1 MYTALGFELPAIART
16 GIIFVTTRIA
26 IIVLLLTCGTI
37 PLSLADGCK
46 LRVISRATRKTLG
59 GVSHYVHETTPM
71 TTKEDFLF
79 PVAAEISNAENMT
92 YIIDMTID
100 ECPLSKFETTK

>member
-1 MYTALGFELPAIART
+1 MYTALGIELPAIARN
-16 GIIFVTTRIA
+16 GVILVTTRIA

-59 GVSHYVHETTPM
+59 GVSHYVHETTAITKTM
-71 TTKEDFLF
+71 TFCLQWLQAHF
-79 PVAAEISNAENMT
+79 SLLV
-92 YIIDMTID
+92 
-100 ECPLSKFETTK
+100 